1 MKSAIPIEPGHVWFV
16 DFDPVRGREQGKD
29 RPALVVSSR
38 FHLDLTM
45 GHLVNVLPLT
55 SVERRGWMH
64 RVHVSSGGG
73 WVITEQIRTV
83 SADRFRRYAPEITLS
98 AGELDEVRHVLT
110 QMLIVSTRSSERPA
124 SQ

>member
-1 MKSAIPIEPGHVWFV
+1 MSRPSIEPGHVWFV

-38 FHLDLTM
+38 FHPDLTM
-45 GHLVNVLPLT
+45 GHLVSVLPLT
-55 SVERRGWMH
+55 SAERRGWMH
-64 RVHVSSGGG
+64 WVHVASGDD

-98 AGELDEVRHVLT
+98 EKELDEVRHVLA
-110 QMLIVSTRSSERPA
+110 QMPTV
-124 SQ
+124 